1 MKILS
6 KSSED
11 EMVALF
17 LQEELESK
25 RFSKD
30 LLKVIKNLNVNSKII
45 SNYDLSKKNDNDIR
59 KIILKLYRGYNDNK
73 ELFYNFP
80 VNIDWYWC
88 KLNKMDISK
97 IKYIDYD
104 YWIELSGGT
113 RYATD
118 SKNNILNGKE
128 IFGVSNQLFI
138 DGANYLKNGGIFPP
152 IIILSSKEA
161 HDEIIVLEGHSRL
174 TSISLVIDQIKNIK
188 ALVGF
193 VKKEELYKWNKY

>member
-128 IFGVSNQLFI
+128 IFGVSN
-138 DGANYLKNGGIFPP
+138 
-152 IIILSSKEA
+152 
-161 HDEIIVLEGHSRL
+161 
-174 TSISLVIDQIKNIK
+174 
-188 ALVGF
+188 
-193 VKKEELYKWNKY
+193 